1 MNYAQRYNTSQLDAA
16 FKNAADMYE
25 LFSGQTDYYYGI
37 NNFQIKNNIQD
48 WKNAFVSPYYEAYL
62 IAREGF
68 NNSLTKDQ
76 IKEVLNLVAYMD
88 NIKIGF
94 APTNINTKSDDPTSW
109 DNPFAKYYAEEAP
122 TFTTYEPL
130 AFYTNFPLGYSEY
143 ESVNGP
149 NTIDWGFYDPNVG
162 ASVAQPGPWG
172 TQAMVFENQADNNTF
187 LFYDHFRYNKD
198 YGSILKAKDDLKL
211 KEGRKYTWNLT
222 SETARL
228 GLQTTEFRDS
238 WNNFATAEEQNEFVI
253 NSIFSGLDISSSGF
267 YWYLTQKANYSTINF
282 FYRDEATII
291 AYRDFDES
299 SFINDGGSFVFV
311 EIENPQELQG
321 STVNCLCR
329 YLEGKRVPIDD
340 LWITQYPSGSGSITP
355 VNHYPST
362 FDGIASFENK
372 YPDHIAYPKEN
383 NKTSSEATKEYGHS
397 FPESPSLDLVTDVNG
412 QGMPQQILVGSNGE
426 SATYYP
432 DGYTGAASTTK
443 QDYDNSKQLK
453 TQIGT
458 GTGDPSF
465 TQQTSISLIY
475 PENSIGKT
483 IENGTWYNT
492 YDNLRYFSQSAESG
506 TRHVFK
512 YESGIGFTYPMN
524 HSSKFGESFSFSG
537 SSYPALSVSNFYNL
551 EPLNFNKQILPWND
565 KSDYTGPQLKNQYIT
580 GASAASSHNYSEHYR
595 SNESENSYPSAV
607 DTLYHISTLNFKTG
621 TFKVK
626 NLDTGVF
633 TSEDVFEFDGRISK
647 TNTPRQYF
655 SLPKGGDFLVIQS
668 SSPFVSFNGYL
679 SPTFAHQ
686 ISVEFDPN
694 HYSRLPRH
702 IRYFEEGGIR
712 YYMVGAKEGDRA
724 KKKINWQVQRNVSN
738 YSNVYG
744 PFNLFSLFENFSN
757 PILYAGHKHSAY
769 PLDYE
774 EVTLSLGTS
783 DFEVPTLNVF
793 GAAQFNSE
801 IANYS
806 STKFISALYR
816 DGVITGYDKISNNYL
831 KTGEYNAFY
840 QETNSDWELDPN
852 QAVVKPI
859 DIDPVLRWGV
869 QDGRFQEGVSLTNIN
884 NSANFGSQKVKNI
897 ANLGTPYFNFKAE
910 HKQRI
915 LNLNNLP
922 RVYGT
927 PHSVKH
933 LNVGKI
939 NSHPD
944 ICYIDQIS
952 VFNQDGKVIDLSQ
965 ADGQIYNEASNIN
978 YRLEFDGFVKAYGGP
993 REDKTDILP
1002 YYEVVPGLAPTV
1014 YTLSTYDNPRLRFS
1028 FDLHDQSYGL
1038 DNYQYESFGGSYN
1051 REYDETYYKY
1061 SDDGNLSIE
1070 ISVRR
1075 RYKNRRPAIP
1085 DLIANLVAE
1094 NYSVVSYDS
1103 ILSSYA
1109 NSNQNPFGSIDP
1121 FLKISSSN
1129 YYTRM
1134 PYETYDINTYSP
1146 VPTEER
1152 DAQYN
1157 WHIKNGLLDEGQE
1170 ELRRSL

>member
-1 MNYAQRYNTSQLDAA
+1 MNYAQRYNTGQLDAA
-16 FKNAADMYE
+16 FKNAAAMYE
-25 LFSGQTDYYYGI
+25 LFSDQTDYYYGI
-37 NNFQIKNNIQD
+37 NNFEIEDTAQG
-48 WKNAFVSPYYEAYL
+48 WKDFLVSPYYEAYL
-62 IAREGF
+62 IAKEGF
-68 NNSLTKDQ
+68 NDSLTKDQ
-76 IKEVLNLVAYMD
+76 IKQALDLLAHMD

-94 APTNINTKSDDPTSW
+94 APTNINTKSADPTSW
-109 DNPFAKYYAEEAP
+109 DNPFARYYAEKAP

-130 AFYTNFPLGYSEY
+130 SFYTNFPLGYSGY
-143 ESVNGP
+143 QSPDKN
-149 NTIDWGFYDPNVG
+149 NLDWGFYDPNVG

-172 TQAMVFENQADNNTF
+172 TQAMIFENQADNNTF
-187 LFYDHFRYNKD
+187 LFYDHFRYNK
-198 YGSILKAKDDLKL
+198 GHGPILKANNKLKL
-211 KEGRKYTWNLT
+211 KEGRKYNLNLT
-222 SETARL
+222 VD
-228 GLQTTEFRDS
+228 DS
-238 WNNFATAEEQNEFVI
+238 FATLEEQNKVAIDSRF
-253 NSIFSGLDISSSGF
+253 NALGLSSLRF
-267 YWYLTQKANYSTINF
+267 DWYLTQKPTYIATSYYNYRNGAI
-282 FYRDEATII
+282 II

-299 SFINDGGSFVFV
+299 SFINDGDSFVFV

-329 YLEGKRVPIDD
+329 GLEGKRVPIKD
-340 LWITQYPSGSGSITP
+340 LWITQYPKGNKSITK

-372 YPDHIAYPKEN
+372 YPDHIAYPKSSN
-383 NKTSSEATKEYGHS
+383 RINSEATKEYGHS

-483 IENGTWYNT
+483 TENGTWYNT
-492 YDNLRYFSQSAESG
+492 YDNLRYFSQSAESE

-512 YESGIGFTYPMN
+512 YESGIGFTYPIN
-524 HSSKFGESFSFSG
+524 HSSKFGESFSFREN
-537 SSYPALSVSNFYNL
+537 SSYYSPLSVSDFYNL

-565 KSDYTGPQLKNQYIT
+565 QSDYTGPQLKNQYIT

-595 SNESENSYPSAV
+595 LNEPENNYPSAV

-633 TSEDVFEFDGRISK
+633 TSGDVFEFDGRISA
-647 TNTPRQYF
+647 TNAPKQYF
-655 SLPKGGDFLVIQS
+655 SLPRGGDFLVIQP
-668 SSPFVSFNGYL
+668 SSPSVSFNGYL

-712 YYMVGAKEGDRA
+712 YFMVGASEVDKS
-724 KKKINWQVQRNVSN
+724 KKKINWQLQKECSN
-738 YSNVYG
+738 SYSGFVRFQN
-744 PFNLFSLFENFSN
+744 E

-774 EVTLSLGTS
+774 EVTLNLGTN

-801 IANYS
+801 IVNQKSFY
-806 STKFISALYR
+806 KFFVGSVSLQSALE
-816 DGVITGYDKISNNYL
+816 KKNYL
-831 KTGEYNAFY
+831 DSGEYTGFY

-852 QAVVKPI
+852 QSI
-859 DIDPVLRWGV
+859 DIDPVLRWGI
-869 QDGRFQEGVSLTNIN
+869 QDGRFQEGVSLTNYN
-884 NSANFGSQKVKNI
+884 NSASFGSQNVKDI
-897 ANLGTPYFNFKAE
+897 ANRNTPYFNFKAE

-944 ICYIDQIS
+944 ICYLDSIGTFFQ
-952 VFNQDGKVIDLSQ
+952 NGKRIDLAQ
-965 ADGQIYNEASNIN
+965 ADVQTYNRLGSIVTELKVYNEASNIN
-978 YRLEFDGFVKAYGGP
+978 YRLEFDGFKKAYSGP
-993 REDKTDILP
+993 TEDKTDISTWQQ
-1002 YYEVVPGLAPTV
+1002 YYNTSDE
-1014 YTLSTYDNPRLRFS
+1014 R
-1028 FDLHDQSYGL
+1028 
-1038 DNYQYESFGGSYN
+1038 FGGSFN

-1061 SDDGNLSIE
+1061 SDDGDLSIE

-1075 RYKNRRPAIP
+1075 RYKNGRPFIQ
-1085 DLIANLVAE
+1085 NLVRRAGNE
-1094 NYSVVSYDS
+1094 IRRGLVAANYPLGNYDS
-1103 ILSSYA
+1103 ILGLFSYTYFE
-1109 NSNQNPFGSIDP
+1109 PRGLTLGPIDP

-1134 PYETYDINTYSP
+1134 PYETYDIDTYSP
-1146 VPTEER
+1146 VPTGER
-1152 DAQYN
+1152 GDQYN
-1157 WHIKNGLLDEGQE
+1157 WHIENNLLDEGE
-1170 ELRRSL
+1170 EKKRRSL

>member
-1 MNYAQRYNTSQLDAA
+1 MNYAQRYNTGQLDAA
-16 FKNAADMYE
+16 FKNAANMYE
-25 LFSGQTDYYYGI
+25 LFSGQTDHYYGI
-37 NNFQIKNNIQD
+37 NNLEITNNIQS
-48 WKNAFVSPYYEAYL
+48 WKNAFVSPYYETYL

-76 IKEVLNLVAYMD
+76 IKEVLDFVANMD

-94 APTNINTKSDDPTSW
+94 APTNINTKSADPTSW

-198 YGSILKAKDDLKL
+198 YGSILKANNKLKL
-211 KEGRKYTWNLT
+211 KEGRKYTWHLT

-228 GLQTTEFRDS
+228 GLQTTGFRDS
-238 WNNFATAEEQNEFVI
+238 WYSFATAEEQNEFAI
-253 NSIFSGLDISSSGF
+253 NSIFSGLDLSSSGF
-267 YWYLTQKANYSTINF
+267 HWYLTKKPNYSTSSFIVSRI
-282 FYRDEATII
+282 YRDNATII

-299 SFINDGGSFVFV
+299 NFINDGGSFVFV

-321 STVNCLCR
+321 SRVNCLCR
-329 YLEGKRVPIDD
+329 YLEGKRVPIND
-340 LWITQYPSGSGSITP
+340 LWITQHPKGSGSITK

-362 FDGIASFENK
+362 FDGIASFEDK
-372 YPDHIAYPKEN
+372 YPDHIAYPKSSN
-383 NKTSSEATKEYGHS
+383 RINSEATKEYGHS

-453 TQIGT
+453 TQT
-458 GTGDPSF
+458 GTGDPF

-483 IENGTWYNT
+483 TENGTWYNT
-492 YDNLRYFSQSAESG
+492 YDNFRYFSQSAESG

-524 HSSKFGESFSFSG
+524 HSSKFGESFSFSD
-537 SSYPALSVSNFYNL
+537 SSYSALSVSDFYNL

-595 SNESENSYPSAV
+595 SNESENNYPSAV

-633 TSEDVFEFDGRISK
+633 TSEDVFEFDGRIST
-647 TNTPRQYF
+647 TNTPRTYF

-668 SSPFVSFNGYL
+668 SSPSVSFNGYL
-679 SPTFAHQ
+679 SPAFAHQ

-702 IRYFEEGGIR
+702 IRYFEESGLR
-712 YYMVGAKEGDRA
+712 YFMVGAREGDRA
-724 KKKINWQVQRNVSN
+724 KKKINWQLQKECPNS
-738 YSNVYG
+738 YDGSL
-744 PFNLFSLFENFSN
+744 LFKND

-793 GAAQFNSE
+793 GATQFNSE
-801 IANYS
+801 IVNQNNS
-806 STKFISALYR
+806 S
-816 DGVITGYDKISNNYL
+816 NQNYL
-831 KTGEYNAFY
+831 DSGEYTGFY
-840 QETNSDWELDPN
+840 QETNSDWELDPY
-852 QAVVKPI
+852 QVVVKPI

-869 QDGRFQEGVSLTNIN
+869 QDGRFQEDVSLTNYN
-884 NSANFGSQKVKNI
+884 NSANFGSQNVKDI
-897 ANLGTPYFNFKAE
+897 ANRGTPYFNFKAE

-944 ICYIDQIS
+944 ISYNNQIS
-952 VFNQDGKVIDLSQ
+952 PFYQDGKLIDLSQ
-965 ADGQIYNEASNIN
+965 ADGNIYNEASNIN
-978 YRLEFDGFVKAYGGP
+978 YRLEFDGFKKAYGGSP
-993 REDKTDILP
+993 EDKTDI
-1002 YYEVVPGLAPTV
+1002 
-1014 YTLSTYDNPRLRFS
+1014 STSELYIDTI
-1028 FDLHDQSYGL
+1028 D
-1038 DNYQYESFGGSYN
+1038 ESFGGSFN

-1061 SDDGNLSIE
+1061 SDDGDLSIE

-1085 DLIANLVAE
+1085 DLIANLVAA

-1121 FLKISSSN
+1121 ALKISSSN

-1134 PYETYDINTYSP
+1134 PYETYDIDTYSP

-1157 WHIKNGLLDEGQE
+1157 WHIENGLLDEGQE
-1170 ELRRSL
+1170 KKRRSL

>member
-1 MNYAQRYNTSQLDAA
+1 MNYAQRYNTDQLDAA

-37 NNFQIKNNIQD
+37 NNFVITNNVQN
-48 WKNAFVSPYYEAYL
+48 WKNAFVSPYYENYL

-76 IKEVLNLVAYMD
+76 IKEVLDLVAYMD
-88 NIKIGF
+88 NIKIEF
-94 APTNINTKSDDPTSW
+94 AATNINIKSDDPASW
-109 DNPFAKYYAEEAP
+109 DNPFARYYAEEAP
-122 TFTTYEPL
+122 KFTTYEPL
-130 AFYTNFPLGYSEY
+130 SFYTNSTLGYSGYDIEGGLNDAN
-143 ESVNGP
+143 E
-149 NTIDWGFYDPNVG
+149 IDWSFYDPNVG

-187 LFYDHFRYNKD
+187 LFYDHFNYNTD
-198 YGSILKAKDDLKL
+198 HGSILKANNKLKL
-211 KEGRKYTWNLT
+211 KEGRKYTWHLT

-228 GLQTTEFRDS
+228 GLQTTGFSNS
-238 WNNFATAEEQNEFVI
+238 WNSFATAEEQNEFVI
-253 NSIFSGLDISSSGF
+253 DSIFSGLGLSSLGF
-267 YWYLTQKANYSTINF
+267 NWYLTKKPNYGTSSFIVSRT
-282 FYRDEATII
+282 YRDEATII

-299 SFINDGGSFVFV
+299 NFINDGSSFVFV

-329 YLEGKRVPIDD
+329 NLEGKRVPIDD
-340 LWITQYPSGSGSITP
+340 FWITQYPSGSGSITP
-355 VNHYPST
+355 VKHYPST

-372 YPDHIAYPKEN
+372 YPDHIACPK
-383 NKTSSEATKEYGHS
+383 SSNRINSEVTKGYGHS

-453 TQIGT
+453 TQT
-458 GTGDPSF
+458 GTGAF

-492 YDNLRYFSQSAESG
+492 YDNLRYFSQSARSG
-506 TRHVFK
+506 TRHVFRDK
-512 YESGIGFTYPMN
+512 SGISFTYPIN
-524 HSSKFGESFSFSG
+524 HSSKFGESFIFSDSF
-537 SSYPALSVSNFYNL
+537 YPIVPRSFFNL

-565 KSDYTGPQLKNQYIT
+565 QSDYTGPQLKNQYIT

-595 SNESENSYPSAV
+595 SNESENSYPSAA

-633 TSEDVFEFDGRISK
+633 TSEDVFEFDGRISV
-647 TNTPRQYF
+647 TNTPRTYF

-668 SSPFVSFNGYL
+668 SSPSVSFNGYL
-679 SPTFAHQ
+679 SPDFAHQ

-702 IRYFEEGGIR
+702 IRYFEESGLR
-712 YYMVGAKEGDRA
+712 YFMVGASEVDKS
-724 KKKINWQVQRNVSN
+724 KKKINWQAQKECPNN
-738 YSNVYG
+738 YDGVIFDKND
-744 PFNLFSLFENFSN
+744 

-769 PLDYE
+769 PLDHE
-774 EVTLSLGTS
+774 EVTLNLGTS

-801 IANYS
+801 IVNQNN
-806 STKFISALYR
+806 L
-816 DGVITGYDKISNNYL
+816 SNQNYL
-831 KTGEYNAFY
+831 DSGEYTGFY

-852 QAVVKPI
+852 QVAVTSI

-869 QDGRFQEGVSLTNIN
+869 QDGRFQEGVSLTNYN
-884 NSANFGSQKVKNI
+884 NSANFGSQNVKDI
-897 ANLGTPYFNFKAE
+897 ANRSTPYFNFKAE

-927 PHSVKH
+927 PHSIKH

-944 ICYIDQIS
+944 ICYIDQIERNT
-952 VFNQDGKVIDLSQ
+952 FFQDGKRIDLSQ

-978 YRLEFDGFVKAYGGP
+978 YRLEFDGFKKAYGEP
-993 REDKTDILP
+993 PEDKTDI
-1002 YYEVVPGLAPTV
+1002 
-1014 YTLSTYDNPRLRFS
+1014 STSNLYIDTIDER
-1028 FDLHDQSYGL
+1028 
-1038 DNYQYESFGGSYN
+1038 FGGSFN

-1061 SDDGNLSIE
+1061 SDDGDLSIE

-1075 RYKNRRPAIP
+1075 RYKNRRPVIP
-1085 DLIANLVAE
+1085 NLLNQGLVAA
-1094 NYSVVSYDS
+1094 NYSEANYDS

-1109 NSNQNPFGSIDP
+1109 NSRQNPFESVDP

-1134 PYETYDINTYSP
+1134 PYETYDIDTYNP

-1157 WHIKNGLLDEGQE
+1157 WHIENNLLDEEQE
-1170 ELRRSL
+1170 RLRRGI